1 MQDVPTTTDWLMGIC
16 NSRMYF
22 GRADRFTP
30 PVMEGPQRA
39 VCGACWKCHSCDD
52 RLCSGAPPEG
62 MRYNGTQL
70 RTDYWAAPAP
80 GSTPL
85 FYMATMQIASRRFTG
100 RSTRFRTKR
109 SNLGAVGTKLGR
121 ESILWLRSSSRIF
134 STN

>member
-39 VCGACWKCHSCDD
+39 ICGACWKCHGSCDD

-62 MRYNGTQL
+62 MRYNGAQL
-70 RTDYWAAPAP
+70 RTDVKEGKAALSDGSSVGHMMSLSQAYRMVCLAGLPALALRRVDTSPYWQ
-80 GSTPL
+80 G
-85 FYMATMQIASRRFTG
+85 
-100 RSTRFRTKR
+100 
-109 SNLGAVGTKLGR
+109 
-121 ESILWLRSSSRIF
+121 
-134 STN
+134 